1 MTQKPGVK
9 EGVSQLTRSPRVLVL
24 ILGVAGFISAADNW
38 FVSPALPAI
47 AEDLGI
53 SALSAGLIL
62 TAYLLP
68 YGCMQPVFG
77 LISDRIGKV
86 RMLTWILAGFTI
98 GSGACALAGTLQALV
113 FWRAFTGFFAA
124 GIIAISLACLG
135 DAIPQEERQHYVGIF
150 MGIVFLGQGLSVGI
164 GGLLAEL
171 FSWRVPF
178 ILFSGIAVGT
188 LLFIPK
194 IPEPELSVSH
204 RPVREELQD
213 IFYHPA
219 SWILFPLAGASGF
232 LLIGM
237 YSYLG
242 SFLHQVV
249 GLGYMQIGAVVM
261 FFGFSALLGGTQAGR
276 IGRKIGSRWMIAG
289 GGVLASGSVLLF
301 AVFPGWETG
310 LVASTGLGLGYI
322 CIQSTVATL
331 VFDITP
337 RSKGLPSA
345 LVGLGLFGGAGIGTA
360 CMGILIGLFGYS
372 GSTMIYAAGV
382 FGIILLAFAVPDLNS
397 GENGASHDPS
407 NRRDSS
413 NSPNPRKLT

>member
-1 MTQKPGVK
+1 MTQKPVITK
-9 EGVSQLTRSPRVLVL
+9 GVSQLTLSPRALVL

-47 AEDLGI
+47 AADLGI
-53 SALSAGLIL
+53 SALYAALIL

-68 YGCMQPVFG
+68 YGCMQPIFG

-86 RMLTWILAGFTI
+86 RVLTWILAGFTI
-98 GSGACALAGTLQALV
+98 GSGACALAGTLQVLI

-124 GIIAISLACLG
+124 GIVAISLACIG
-135 DAIPQEERQHYVGIF
+135 DAIPPKERQHYVGIF

-178 ILFSGIAVGT
+178 MLFSGIAIGT
-188 LLFIPK
+188 LLFVPK
-194 IPEPELSVSH
+194 IPEPDLPVPH
-204 RPVREELQD
+204 RPVREELKD
-213 IFYHPA
+213 IFHHPA
-219 SWILFPLAGASGF
+219 SWILFPLAGLSGF

-237 YSYLG
+237 YSFLG
-242 SFLHQVV
+242 SFLHEVV
-249 GLGYMQIGAVVM
+249 DLGYMQIGAIIM
-261 FFGFSALLGGTQAGR
+261 FFGFSALIGGAQAGKLS
-276 IGRKIGSRWMIAG
+276 RKIGTRWMVAG
-289 GGVLASGSVLLF
+289 GGILVSGSVLLL

-331 VFDITP
+331 AFDITP
-337 RSKGLPSA
+337 GSKGLPSA
-345 LVGLGLFGGAGIGTA
+345 LVGLGLFGGAGIGAA

-372 GSTMIYAAGV
+372 GSTIIYAMGV
-382 FGIILLAFAVPDLNS
+382 SGIILLAFTIPDHIL
-397 GENGASHDPS
+397 GKDPVS
-407 NRRDSS
+407 PEQNNIYDSS
-413 NSPNPRKLT
+413 NRPKTEN